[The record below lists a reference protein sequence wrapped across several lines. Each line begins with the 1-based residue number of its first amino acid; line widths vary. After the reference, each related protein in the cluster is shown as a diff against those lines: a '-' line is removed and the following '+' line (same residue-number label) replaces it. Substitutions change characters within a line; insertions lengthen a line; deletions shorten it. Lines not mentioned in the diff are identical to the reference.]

1 MPARMYNEKLARAI
15 LAAAAQCHPEPI
27 RNVKELRELVP
38 LMAATT
44 FDEWMLTLQTLV
56 NESYVSFE
64 RTFQDLPTYPFTDF
78 LNLRV
83 SAATLQQLLE
93 PSWLSRDE

>member
-1 MPARMYNEKLARAI
+1 MYNEKLARAI

-27 RNVKELRELVP
+27 RNMKELQEVVP
-38 LMAATT
+38 LMSATT
-44 FDEWMLTLQTLV
+44 FDEWVLTLELLV
-56 NESYVSFE
+56 NDKYVSFE
-64 RTFQDLPTYPFTDF
+64 RTFQGLPSYPFTDF

-93 PSWLSRDE
+93 PSWLSRGD